1 MMEHVLVSKWF
12 FFFRDEYFRMKLQW
26 KSVSEEQEKRN
37 SRLRD
42 YRSLI
47 GKFGF
52 RNMQLCELKP
62 LQFNMKLKKCKL
74 LSNLY
79 GKKH

>member
-1 MMEHVLVSKWF
+1 
-12 FFFRDEYFRMKLQW
+12 MKLQW

-47 GKFGF
+47 GKLRF
-52 RNMQLCELKP
+52 RNGPNRTNVHILTIQLLKE
-62 LQFNMKLKKCKL
+62 CKL
-74 LSNLY
+74 LSKLY
-79 GKKH
+79 EEALKADILLS